1 MRPGSPRAFPPDG
14 WMGMSALRR
23 AGTVLLIAATFAALA
38 ACAEKPQRVV
48 SEEEG
53 AYNLRSGSPLA
64 ERTRNQGES
73 ERIAY

>member
-1 MRPGSPRAFPPDG
+1 MN
-14 WMGMSALRR
+14 ALHR
-23 AGTVLLIAATFAALA
+23 AGTVLLAAAMFVAVA

-53 AYNLRSGSPLA
+53 AYNLRGGNPLV

>member
-1 MRPGSPRAFPPDG
+1 MET
-14 WMGMSALRR
+14 SALRR
-23 AGTVLLIAATFAALA
+23 AGTVLLIAAMCAALA
-38 ACAEKPQRVV
+38 ACGEKPQRVV

-53 AYNLRSGSPLA
+53 AYNLRSGNPLV